1 MIHGRD
7 YLILSIRAGKQT
19 PIVRLINQFQSN
31 IDGSAWIIS
40 CLANRV
46 FVQHYLAYYSPTL
59 LPNNLSQ
66 SSDVVKRYGTNY
78 LVFLFF
84 HEFGTCGWSSTCF
97 IPSLRRLSLLTFR
110 PHLQPKVFHINLRH
124 TSPSTLTIT
133 WFGIDAS
140 GPSDAASCPNLRA
153 RRSPHSIS
161 HYRLQIVQYCFPD
174 MPTSAPYQLSRKL
187 DMALLLQPCYVD
199 W

>member
-1 MIHGRD
+1 MVET
-7 YLILSIRAGKQT
+7 ILSYRFG
-19 PIVRLINQFQSN
+19 RGSRRRSYGSLINFNQ
-31 IDGSAWIIS
+31 ILMGVLGSY
-40 CLANRV
+40 LALPTEYL
-46 FVQHYLAYYSPTL
+46 FAQHYLAYYSPTL

>member
-1 MIHGRD
+1 MVEI
-7 YLILSIRAGKQT
+7 ILSYRFG
-19 PIVRLINQFQSN
+19 RGSRRRSYGSSINSDQMLMEVV
-31 IDGSAWIIS
+31 GS
-40 CLANRV
+40 
-46 FVQHYLAYYSPTL
+46 YLALPTEYL
-59 LPNNLSQ
+59 HSITWPTIPLNYCQITCRSRPIMF
-66 SSDVVKRYGTNY
+66 KRYGTNY
-78 LVFLFF
+78 LVFLLF
-84 HEFGTCGWSSTCF
+84 HEVSTCGWSPTCF
-97 IPSLRRLSLLTFR
+97 TSSLRRLSLLTFR

-187 DMALLLQPCYVD
+187 GMALLFQPCSVD